1 MRAAF
6 PLPSGIPARYPH
18 RNRLVNARSFR
29 PARNPHPI
37 TRRSQKAPSLDTS
50 ASPPHDAPP
59 TATATG
65 HHAGHARRPPFP
77 PFQVALALIATVS
90 LGLMALPIA
99 ALVWRAV
106 HARAAFETPRTRDIL
121 LDAMVLSATTS
132 AIALVVIVVV
142 GTPIAFTLARTQ
154 GRWVRIVDALIDLP
168 IILPPAV
175 AGIALLAAFGRRG
188 ILGAWL
194 ERAGISLGFSTTA
207 VVMAQV
213 FVAAPF
219 FIRTARA
226 GFLRVDRVL
235 EEAAA
240 DLGASPFRVFWR
252 VTLPLCRGS
261 LLAGAILA
269 WARALGEFGATIMFA
284 GNRQGVTQTMPLAIY
299 ERFGAGDLNAAI
311 ALSVVLLAIS
321 VVFLIVVRVLGEA
334 NVPR

>member
-1 MRAAF
+1 LAILTTLGLGLLA
-6 PLPSGIPARYPH
+6 LPI
-18 RNRLVNARSFR
+18 
-29 PARNPHPI
+29 
-37 TRRSQKAPSLDTS
+37 
-50 ASPPHDAPP
+50 
-59 TATATG
+59 
-65 HHAGHARRPPFP
+65 
-77 PFQVALALIATVS
+77 VALA
-90 LGLMALPIA
+90 
-99 ALVWRAV
+99 WRAIQ
-106 HARAAFETPRTRDIL
+106 ARDAFDNPKTHDIL

-132 AIALVVIVVV
+132 LIALAIIIVL
-142 GTPIAFTLARTQ
+142 GTPIALTLARST
-154 GRWVRIVDALIDLP
+154 GRWARVVDALIDLP

-188 ILGAWL
+188 VLGAWL
-194 ERAGISLGFSTTA
+194 NDLGITIGFSTTA
-207 VVMAQV
+207 VIIAQV

-299 ERFGAGDLNAAI
+299 VRFESGDLDGAMVLAA
-311 ALSVVLLAIS
+311 VLLATS
-321 VVFLIVVRVLGEA
+321 VIFLVGVRLLGETSS
-334 NVPR
+334 PR